1 MIAIREMKA
10 CGTIPEFQVK
20 RGDAICLLDLQHSRC
35 EMSNF
40 LFARLGRFL
49 EVNHHTLSTDIH
61 QADVLVI
68 NTCAV
73 RDTIMHTIEAKISAL
88 ISHDPARKVFIIG
101 CLAPLTERF
110 SSTSALVLVSP
121 DDLARVTDYFE
132 CHVPLRNIGLVH
144 KIGSREYQ
152 PKMTG
157 ADTYVLISQGCINHC
172 SYCNIKLAKGY
183 VKSRPSPE
191 IVEEVRDLV
200 RNGKY
205 EITILSD
212 DCGSYGYDSDTNI
225 TDLLSNLLEIDQK
238 LKIKVY
244 TIYPGLFIKRY
255 PQFKEFIKANRITYL
270 CLPVQSGSDRI
281 LKLMNRNYNLNQ
293 LKPII
298 QEIKELNP
306 DVHLFTHFIVNFPTE
321 TMEDLKKSIEIAQ
334 LFDSCIFIGYD
345 DNKKTLASKINPKC
359 SDDLYRVKI
368 QLIQSE
374 LEKINSLQYKI
385 L

>member
-1 MIAIREMKA
+1 MVAIRKMKEV
-10 CGTIPEFQVK
+10 GSIPEFQVK
-20 RGDAICLLDLQHSRC
+20 RGDIICLLDLQHSRC

-49 EVNHHTLSTDIH
+49 EVNHHSLSPDLDK
-61 QADVLVI
+61 ADVLVV

-73 RDTIMHTIEAKISAL
+73 RDTIMHTIEAKITAL
-88 ISHDPARKVFIIG
+88 ISHNPARKVLIIG

-110 SSTSALVLVSP
+110 SQTSTLVLINP
-121 DDLARVTDYFE
+121 DDLDRCTEYFE
-132 CHVPLRNIGLVH
+132 CDVPLRNIDLVH

-157 ADTYVLISQGCINHC
+157 ADTYVLISQGCINNC

-183 VKSRPSPE
+183 VKSRSLAE
-191 IVEEVRDLV
+191 VVEEVTDLV
-200 RNGKY
+200 RSGKY
-205 EITILSD
+205 EITLLSD
-212 DCGSYGYDSDTNI
+212 DCGSYGHDSGTNI
-225 TDLLSNLLEIDQK
+225 TELLSDLLTIDQR
-238 LKIKVY
+238 LKIKIY

-255 PQFKEFIKANRITYL
+255 PQFKELIIANRITYL
-270 CLPVQSGSDRI
+270 CLPIQSGSDRI

-293 LKPII
+293 MKAII
-298 QEIKELNP
+298 HEIKELNP

-321 TMEDLKKSIEIAQ
+321 TMEDLKKSILMAQ

-345 DNKKTLASKINPKC
+345 DNKRTLASKLNPKC
-359 SDDLYRVKI
+359 SDDLYRVKV
-368 QLIQSE
+368 QLIQTE